1 MTYQTVALGVVLGLA
16 AYNIAA
22 GIIEIMINQY
32 HSYKLNRILDEM
44 DWSDFNEPVK
54 ATRKKKE
61 TQKKSPSR

>member
-32 HSYKLNRILDEM
+32 HNYKLNRILEEM
-44 DWSDFNEPVK
+44 DWSYFDEPVK
-54 ATRKKKE
+54 ATRKKK
-61 TQKKSPSR
+61 

>member
-54 ATRKKKE
+54 ATRKKK
-61 TQKKSPSR
+61 

>member
-44 DWSDFNEPVK
+44 DWSDFDKPVK
-54 ATRKKKE
+54 ATRKKK
-61 TQKKSPSR
+61 

>member
-32 HSYKLNRILDEM
+32 HTYKLNRILDEM

-54 ATRKKKE
+54 ATRKKK
-61 TQKKSPSR
+61 

>member
-32 HSYKLNRILDEM
+32 HSYKLNRILDDM
-44 DWSDFNEPVK
+44 DWSDFDEPVK
-54 ATRKKKE
+54 ATRKKK
-61 TQKKSPSR
+61 